1 MTASTSASDHPV
13 ILYDGVCGLCNRMVP
28 LILRRDPA
36 GIFHF
41 ATLQGEFARA
51 ALARHA
57 AERAASEMTNME
69 TMYVLVAPGSAEER
83 LLSHSEAALFIA
95 ARLRGPLRM
104 ARLFRLLPRFLRDW
118 MYGVVARS
126 RYRWFGKLDTC
137 LLPEPQWEDRFLD

>member
-1 MTASTSASDHPV
+1 
-13 ILYDGVCGLCNRMVP
+13 MVP

-36 GIFHF
+36 GLFRF
-41 ATLQGEFARA
+41 AALQGEFARA

-57 AERAASEMTNME
+57 AERDPGEMSNME
-69 TMYVLVAPGSAEER
+69 TMYVLIAFGTADER

-126 RYRWFGKLDTC
+126 RYRWFGKLQTC
-137 LLPEPQWEDRFLD
+137 PLPEPQWKERFLD